1 MQSLRTRKPSEHR
14 PQGQARPGNR
24 LAKSGPRDARKSTRV
39 DDKIKKRMSMRYVD
53 ISSPTEASIPAVPLL
68 PLNLRPGHPKSQGEL
83 IQESGQVREDPKVA
97 DLKVLDKDDFDP
109 DACECSPV
117 AVRSML
123 LRSDGF
129 SLKGQ
134 DGQLDGG

>member
-1 MQSLRTRKPSEHR
+1 MQSLRTRKSTEPRSKSSQQR
-14 PQGQARPGNR
+14 QGTIRKPNPAARDPER
-24 LAKSGPRDARKSTRV
+24 RATRV
-39 DDKIKKRMSMRYVD
+39 GEKMRKRMSMRYVD

-109 DACECSPV
+109 DACEC
-117 AVRSML
+117 VRS
-123 LRSDGF
+123 
-129 SLKGQ
+129 
-134 DGQLDGG
+134 

>member
-53 ISSPTEASIPAVPLL
+53 ISSPTEASIPAIPTL
-68 PLNLRPGHPKSQGEL
+68 PLSLRPGPLKNFSEL
-83 IQESGQVREDPKVA
+83 IREEGHAREDTKAA
-97 DLKVLDKDDFDP
+97 DLKALDKDDFDP
-109 DACECSPV
+109 DACMY
-117 AVRSML
+117 AVS
-123 LRSDGF
+123 
-129 SLKGQ
+129 
-134 DGQLDGG
+134 